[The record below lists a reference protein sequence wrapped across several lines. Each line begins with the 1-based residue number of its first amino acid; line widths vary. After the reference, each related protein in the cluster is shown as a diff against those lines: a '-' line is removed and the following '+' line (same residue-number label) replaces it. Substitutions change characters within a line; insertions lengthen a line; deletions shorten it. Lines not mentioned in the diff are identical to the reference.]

1 MILNIVLISVI
12 VVLTA
17 EMIAAFAIDYEP
29 KRAESPFSG
38 KRKTGGKADM
48 KRLNELK
55 TVVYAELVEN
65 ESARRNDT
73 ALVMGVLKRIGVD
86 TSRPFAE
93 LSERGELR
101 QLESI
106 TRCRRKIQEEHPELK
121 DAIVAEKRIEREEV
135 FKEFARQSV

>member
-1 MILNIVLISVI
+1 M
-12 VVLTA
+12 
-17 EMIAAFAIDYEP
+17 E
-29 KRAESPFSG
+29 
-38 KRKTGGKADM
+38 
-48 KRLNELK
+48 RLNKLK

-121 DAIVAEKRIEREEV
+121 DASVAEKRIEREEV

>member
-1 MILNIVLISVI
+1 
-12 VVLTA
+12 
-17 EMIAAFAIDYEP
+17 
-29 KRAESPFSG
+29 
-38 KRKTGGKADM
+38 M
-48 KRLNELK
+48 KRLNEMT
-55 TVVYAELVEN
+55 TVVYAERVET
-65 ESARRNDT
+65 ESARRNDP
-73 ALVMGVLKRIGVD
+73 ALGMGDLKRIGVD

-106 TRCRRKIQEEHPELK
+106 TRCRRKIQEVHPELK

>member
-1 MILNIVLISVI
+1 
-12 VVLTA
+12 
-17 EMIAAFAIDYEP
+17 
-29 KRAESPFSG
+29 
-38 KRKTGGKADM
+38 M

-55 TVVYAELVEN
+55 AVVYAELVEN

>member
-1 MILNIVLISVI
+1 MQPLQSATN
-12 VVLTA
+12 
-17 EMIAAFAIDYEP
+17 EP

-38 KRKTGGKADM
+38 KRKIGGKADL

-73 ALVMGVLKRIGVD
+73 ALVMGVLKRIGID

-121 DAIVAEKRIEREEV
+121 DTIVAEKRIEREEV